1 MTFVVPEQNKLN
13 NGHHKMLSITHTTQ
27 VQNLSAEF
35 ILSEFA
41 AIRSQLQMLLEHAM
55 PRENK
60 DEYLTREEVA
70 DILKVSKVTVWQWSK
85 PTLGIL
91 KPHRLGNK
99 VRYLRSEVMAAA
111 RKVEKGGEGK

>member
-1 MTFVVPEQNKLN
+1 MIP
-13 NGHHKMLSITHTTQ
+13 ITHTTQ

-35 ILSEFA
+35 ILAEFSA
-41 AIRSQLQMLLEHAM
+41 LRSQLQVLIEHVK
-55 PRENK
+55 PKEPQ

-99 VRYLRSEVMAAA
+99 VRQQQ
-111 RKVEKGGEGK
+111 EK